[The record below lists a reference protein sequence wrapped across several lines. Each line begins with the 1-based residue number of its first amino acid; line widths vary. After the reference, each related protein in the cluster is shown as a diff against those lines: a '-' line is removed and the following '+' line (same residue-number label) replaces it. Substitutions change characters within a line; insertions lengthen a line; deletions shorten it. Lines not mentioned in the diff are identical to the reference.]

1 MYKSKYTLEYCY
13 TLEELFPVTENVD
26 NVPVLKL
33 YSPCVHAFGVQPY
46 WTEKNRV
53 GYLLWEYIFAAYRDH
68 VAVISDE
75 KIATIVG
82 DTTATREFWG
92 GFYTIW
98 KQTHIYYEKVISI
111 FEQKE
116 NDLLNQ
122 IESSAE
128 NEVKFNDTPQN
139 GGDFTT
145 DDHLTNISKTKTTSK
160 VDGATA
166 MERIDEIRRRYTD
179 LYGDWV
185 NRFDRLFISPL
196 NYDKELCEDENDD

>member
-1 MYKSKYTLEYCY
+1 MYKSKYTLEFCY
-13 TLEELFPVTENVD
+13 TLEELFPATENVD
-26 NVPVLKL
+26 NVPVLNL

-46 WTEKNRV
+46 WTEKNGV
-53 GYLLWEYIFAAYRDH
+53 GHLLWEYIFAAYRDH
-68 VAVISDE
+68 IAVISDE

-98 KQTHIYYEKVISI
+98 KQTHVYYEKVISI

-116 NDLLNQ
+116 NELLNQ

-139 GGDFTT
+139 GGDFAA

-160 VDGATA
+160 VDGATT

-179 LYGDWV
+179 LYNDWA
-185 NRFDRLFISPL
+185 NRFDRLFISSL
-196 NYDKELCEDENDD
+196 NYDKEICEDENDD

>member
-13 TLEELFPVTENVD
+13 TLEELFPAVENVD
-26 NVPVLKL
+26 AAPDLKI
-33 YSPCVHAFGVQPY
+33 YSRCIHAFGVQPY
-46 WTEKNRV
+46 WTNKD
-53 GYLLWEYIFAAYRDH
+53 GIGHLLWEYIYAVYRDH
-68 VAVISDE
+68 IAVITDE
-75 KIATIVG
+75 EKTTIAG
-82 DTTATREFWG
+82 DTTTTREFWG

-98 KQTHIYYEKVISI
+98 KQTHVYYEKVISI

-116 NDLLNQ
+116 NGLLNQ

-139 GGDFTT
+139 GGDFAA

-179 LYGDWV
+179 LYNDWA

-196 NYDKELCEDENDD
+196 NYDKEICEDETDD